1 MVEHF
6 HDHRSV
12 YLAGYESDLSKLCN
26 SEELFLLVLMLCTIY
41 QANPLDSLDK
51 LGCFVLLYRARIDLR
66 APFRVLLFC
75 FREVSCAD
83 GDRTIR
89 FPSRISASICARFR
103 GFCITFE
110 NSLRKGRNF
119 YELVEKINNFS
130 TIFSTLLNITCIH
143 KYSYRR
149 DICSA
154 LILEIR

>member
-1 MVEHF
+1 MAVIIMVEHF

-66 APFRVLLFC
+66 PPFRVLLFC

-119 YELVEKINNFS
+119 YELVEKINFRQ
-130 TIFSTLLNITCIH
+130 FFPP
-143 KYSYRR
+143 Y
-149 DICSA
+149 
-154 LILEIR
+154 

>member
-66 APFRVLLFC
+66 PPFRVLLFC

-89 FPSRISASICARFR
+89 FPSRISASICARFL
-103 GFCITFE
+103 GFCIWEFVTKKEGISTNLSRKLTFD
-110 NSLRKGRNF
+110 NF
-119 YELVEKINNFS
+119 F
-130 TIFSTLLNITCIH
+130 H
-143 KYSYRR
+143 
-149 DICSA
+149 
-154 LILEIR
+154 LIEYNLYTQI